1 MTDTT
6 CSTEDGDLVSG
17 LCGGGELSSGGSGEH
32 CVDGCLVDRRSKS
45 RSRNVPVEDRVYL
58 KSPLLPRRALL
69 PLYRS
74 GRPFELCAVGG
85 KWEGHSRARWNRRP
99 GPSRTRG
106 RGREE
111 VEKGGKSSWE
121 MGYGQHSSTQLTQ
134 HVLISTLDTVL
145 KQNTETETTRTA

>member
-74 GRPFELCAVGG
+74 GRPFELCAVVESG
-85 KWEGHSRARWNRRP
+85 KVIRALA
-99 GPSRTRG
+99 GIAG
-106 RGREE
+106 RGRVVQEVE
-111 VEKGGKSSWE
+111 VEK
-121 MGYGQHSSTQLTQ
+121 
-134 HVLISTLDTVL
+134 
-145 KQNTETETTRTA
+145 R